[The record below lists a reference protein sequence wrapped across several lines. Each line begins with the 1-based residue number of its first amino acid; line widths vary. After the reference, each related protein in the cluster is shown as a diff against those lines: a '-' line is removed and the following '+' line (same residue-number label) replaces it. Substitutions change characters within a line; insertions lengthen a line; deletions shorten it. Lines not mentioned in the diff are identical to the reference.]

1 MGLAACVGGMAPV
14 FAQSAD
20 PVLMAGEGVEVR
32 QSDILSDAKRLPPEM
47 HDSFLAK
54 PENVAQMAQAI
65 YVRRALAARARGT
78 GMADEPATKAAVAM
92 AADKILSDTY
102 LADFDKKQVPDQAL
116 VEAQVKAAYAANK
129 EQYKAP
135 EQVHVAHILIANED
149 DASAKS
155 QAEELLQQVKGGA
168 DFAKLASEKSSD
180 PGSRAK
186 GGDLGLVARGRM
198 VPEFEEAAFALKK
211 PGDVSPVVKS
221 KFGYH
226 IIKLIEHKPARIMSL
241 EEVGP
246 QLQAQYKK
254 HAQQRARQDLQDKL
268 LTASTTEKANIEAL
282 SAGFKAR

>member
-14 FAQSAD
+14 FAQPAD

-65 YVRRALAARARGT
+65 YVRRALAARARSAGI
-78 GMADEPATKAAVAM
+78 ADEPATKAAVAI
-92 AADKILSDTY
+92 AVDKIISDNY
-102 LADFDKKQVPDQAL
+102 LADFDKKQTPDQSL
-116 VEAQVKAAYAANK
+116 VDAQVKAAYTANK
-129 EQYKAP
+129 ELYKAP

-149 DASAKS
+149 DASAKA
-155 QAEELLQQVKGGA
+155 QTEELLKQVKAGA

-198 VPEFEEAAFALKK
+198 VPEFEEAAFALKNA
-211 PGDVSPVVKS
+211 GDISPVVKS

-226 IIKLIEHKPARIMSL
+226 IIKLIEHKPARIMSF
-241 EEVGP
+241 EEVSP

-254 HAQQRARQDLQDKL
+254 HAQQQARQELQDKL
-268 LTASTTEKANIEAL
+268 LTASSTEKANIEAL